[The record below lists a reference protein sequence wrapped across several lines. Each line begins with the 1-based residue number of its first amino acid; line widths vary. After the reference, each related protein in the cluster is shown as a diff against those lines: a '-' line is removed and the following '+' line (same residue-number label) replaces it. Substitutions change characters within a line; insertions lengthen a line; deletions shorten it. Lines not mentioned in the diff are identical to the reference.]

1 MDKKA
6 QTKLI
11 GILNNS
17 NFYSFNS
24 SINSFV
30 LNILTLDWFLNA
42 SSSDQIGH
50 LLNANDK
57 AKYESSS
64 VESECGDILFASDKN
79 SLYTLSE
86 KDSIFSSSKE
96 KRNLNASSFTLPN
109 FFILSSLPSNSR
121 NANSGDIKLQ
131 PRLGSS
137 SISLLLSELDLKN
150 ENKILASTISV
161 LGSGDIF
168 DYECLLAA
176 LSLISVPH
184 FNANSSVIL
193 LSFNNS
199 SATLNINL
207 SESFSLSVFSNSE
220 FISSLLSSL
229 TPDSISSGIEIFN
242 SAISLYEKINY
253 LKVSKLER

>member
-1 MDKKA
+1 MNKKA
-6 QTKLI
+6 KTKLI
-11 GILNNS
+11 VILNNS

-109 FFILSSLPSNSR
+109 FFILSSLPSN
-121 NANSGDIKLQ
+121 
-131 PRLGSS
+131 
-137 SISLLLSELDLKN
+137 
-150 ENKILASTISV
+150 
-161 LGSGDIF
+161 
-168 DYECLLAA
+168 
-176 LSLISVPH
+176 
-184 FNANSSVIL
+184 
-193 LSFNNS
+193 
-199 SATLNINL
+199 
-207 SESFSLSVFSNSE
+207 
-220 FISSLLSSL
+220 
-229 TPDSISSGIEIFN
+229 
-242 SAISLYEKINY
+242 
-253 LKVSKLER
+253 